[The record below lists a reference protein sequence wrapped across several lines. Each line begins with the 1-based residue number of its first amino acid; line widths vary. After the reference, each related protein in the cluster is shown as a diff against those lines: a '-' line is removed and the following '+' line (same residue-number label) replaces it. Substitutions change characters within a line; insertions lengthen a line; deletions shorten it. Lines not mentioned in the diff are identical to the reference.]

1 MTDLTV
7 NVWLDEITKLKEEK
21 AAIENKIKELEDSI
35 KELMGDLQEFETDRY
50 KIKWSKYTQ
59 EKFDSKR
66 FKENNAA
73 IYQTYLVKN
82 ELRRFSFSKKKG
94 VKAA

>member
-1 MTDLTV
+1 MTDMTV
-7 NVWLDEITKLKEEK
+7 NMWLDKITALKEQK
-21 AAIENKIKELEDSI
+21 AVIENQIKEIEDSI

-50 KIKWSKYTQ
+50 NVKWSKYTQ

-94 VKAA
+94 VKVA